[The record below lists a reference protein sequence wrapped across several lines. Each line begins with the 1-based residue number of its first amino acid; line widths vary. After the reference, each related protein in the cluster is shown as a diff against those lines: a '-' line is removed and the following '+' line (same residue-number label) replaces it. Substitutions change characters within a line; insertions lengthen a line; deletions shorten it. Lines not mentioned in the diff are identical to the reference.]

1 MNSLAKH
8 FWPSLLF
15 DLAHTSETE
24 WGRPFFSN
32 AHRNEEEDE
41 PFTACQMMGVGIEV
55 SGIFFFCKVAR
66 IVGNGDFWSEKS
78 KIGIAKVLVDDT
90 Y

>member
-1 MNSLAKH
+1 MI
-8 FWPSLLF
+8 W
-15 DLAHTSETE
+15 HTRLKQNGET
-24 WGRPFFSN
+24 FFSN

-41 PFTACQMMGVGIEV
+41 PFTACQMMGGGIEV